1 MASKWHS
8 KISSQFPLAP
18 KLPLVSAMWPA
29 MQGQT
34 YNITQSGFESL
45 PWFIPFSSC
54 LLSGT
59 AQTSILEPMA
69 KTGQKNYH
77 ISKPL
82 LFCAWIKE
90 WRNCPK
96 DQSPFSQRNK
106 TKEERNWVPWICLGT
121 YSLLGGGFGAY
132 HMLEFSLSAQEL
144 VSKLWPSPLITCSP
158 LPCFQKGSVPRVQR
172 AAEIQRDKTIQLF
185 LNYPNLQNK

>member
-1 MASKWHS
+1 MASKWHN

-54 LLSGT
+54 LFSGT
-59 AQTSILEPMA
+59 AQTSILEPIA
-69 KTGQKNYH
+69 KTWQKNYH
-77 ISKPL
+77 ISKPV
-82 LFCAWIKE
+82 LFCAWNKE

-96 DQSPFSQRNK
+96 DQSPFAQRNK
-106 TKEERNWVPWICLGT
+106 TKEERSWVPWIAWGTALCLVE
-121 YSLLGGGFGAY
+121 GFGPTTCLSFHHWLRNWSQNCGPALPEHVLPFPAFRKTMCPESRGQQKY
-132 HMLEFSLSAQEL
+132 KEIKQFNFS
-144 VSKLWPSPLITCSP
+144 
-158 LPCFQKGSVPRVQR
+158 
-172 AAEIQRDKTIQLF
+172 
-185 LNYPNLQNK
+185 